1 MNYIFLGPPGV
12 GKGTAAQKLA
22 LTESIP
28 HISTGDI
35 FREAVRGETALGEEV
50 RTIVRRGDLV
60 PDEITVRLVRE
71 RLARDDARGGFILDG
86 FPRTL
91 AQARA
96 LDGFARIDAVVF
108 FDLAESE
115 IIRRLSGRRICG
127 SCGRIYHI
135 EDIPPRRPDVCDAC
149 GGALVQRED
158 DRLESIAKRL
168 ALFRELTEPLIS
180 HYEKGGLLMR
190 VDSSGSPHETFAQ
203 VTAHLHDER

>member
-1 MNYIFLGPPGV
+1 VNYIFLGPPGV